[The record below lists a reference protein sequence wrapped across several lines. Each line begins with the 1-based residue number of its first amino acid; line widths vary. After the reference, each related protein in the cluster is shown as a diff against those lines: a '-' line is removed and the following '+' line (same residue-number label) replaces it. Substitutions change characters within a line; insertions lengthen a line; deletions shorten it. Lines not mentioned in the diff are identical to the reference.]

1 MKPVLILLFVSLA
14 FANQATTVLINNWS
28 VSSVAVNLWNNST
41 LILYLKSCEMYEG
54 VFDNNPNIIVTP
66 TLTNSFLSE
75 SDGDGDTTGEC
86 SWGIGMTGAILFI
99 GWRDPFIGTNTFSM
113 TVTPDTNFT
122 VSYDGGTGYHTTV
135 NVAFSP
141 K

>member
-1 MKPVLILLFVSLA
+1 MKTVIILLFVSLVV
-14 FANQATTVLINNWS
+14 ANHATLPAKWS

-41 LILYLKSCEMYEG
+41 QILHLKSCEMYEG
-54 VFDNNPNIIVTP
+54 VFDNNPNNTVTP
-66 TLTNSFLSE
+66 TTTNSFHSE

-86 SWGIGMTGAILFI
+86 SWGIGLTGAVLFV
-99 GWRDPFIGTNTFSM
+99 GWRDPVIGTNSFSM